1 MVALG
6 PYTTGIMGHSTVL
19 KHKIS
24 FAASSSGELV
34 GSLPFN
40 KHLVKLLK
48 SEIADISNVSSK
60 PYGGAITAGLFLD
73 KFIKDENKEKWM
85 HFDIAGSAYSESAW
99 DCNSYGAT
107 GAGVRMISNFLQNI
121 K

>member
-1 MVALG
+1 MIALG
-6 PYTTGIMGHSTVL
+6 QYTTGIMGHSQIL
-19 KHKIS
+19 FHN
-24 FAASSSGELV
+24 FYDAANSSGELV

-40 KHLVKLLK
+40 KHLKKLLK
-48 SEIADISNVSSK
+48 SEIADISNTASK

-107 GAGVRMISNFLQNI
+107 GAGVRLMSNFLKEI
-121 K
+121 